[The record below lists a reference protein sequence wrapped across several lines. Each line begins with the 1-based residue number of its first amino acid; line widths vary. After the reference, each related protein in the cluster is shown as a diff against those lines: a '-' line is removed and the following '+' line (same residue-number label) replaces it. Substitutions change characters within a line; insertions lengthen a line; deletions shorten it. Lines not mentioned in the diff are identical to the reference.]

1 MYYNT
6 RNTAGSTVDATL
18 DTSGYKMTNVTNVT
32 EPMGFT
38 PMIRRLRFDERRWD
52 IVVDGRHRHQ
62 NRLPIGVQTFKVAL
76 PAI

>member
-1 MYYNT
+1 
-6 RNTAGSTVDATL
+6 
-18 DTSGYKMTNVTNVT
+18 MTNVTNVT